1 MRRGR
6 KGKLIGVWRGGFIA
20 FASLGLLLFL
30 FGVFNIF
37 FFTQTNYA
45 KRAQEAS
52 LRTEVQSLANVAL
65 ANPDTILSYL
75 ETALV
80 PYADSPDPVEAW
92 RTNAEALVSLDC
104 PSVPPVGKTY
114 ATYLLYEG
122 VNYSR
127 GSCANYLSNVA
138 QTAFSQVPAATAL
151 VPYPRKRG
159 GSGSNEVYPYSL
171 YTQTLRYAA
180 IASVFTDG
188 NTVPRASGVSLGS
201 VRLYLLR
208 PNENLFPYPFFFYQD
223 AFRSFFA
230 NKVGSSAN
238 IWNGPLFFGGASS
251 SAKSIDGSEALVG
264 YDISFR
270 RIGMDGKLPAV
281 FSLGLHLGGCFLK
294 DDPQSCVRY
303 LHAGRILSISSSSVK
318 EYVLETVSGFTPEL
332 PLSQMGGSAYSPQK
346 RPYVVVPLGIGYRA
360 EPYYPPG
367 ASVSSSLSNFIE
379 NLTPTRTYPLA
390 QEYVVHLDA
399 PDDQT
404 QRVRV
409 LDASWNVIEE
419 FTLSGGSGQELLSFP
434 NASRVRVATLPGS
447 AYALAPQAADA
458 LVIRTPGNID
468 IESSILARN
477 PYCSRPPQVV
487 YPETGGIAE
496 TCDGPVPRL
505 FFGLYSSNGSVRVGF
520 IDRTISLNQVFILAP
535 RGSFSLHS
543 AASLV
548 DSARGL
554 TTGDNVFLHLIG
566 GVVAKE
572 FGPWHTLV
580 YPWLDFDFFMSDLPL
595 ASTNSWVFWPR
606 NGLSSTP
613 FTLTLVPNQ

>member
-30 FGVFNIF
+30 FGIFNIF

-52 LRTEVQSLANVAL
+52 LRTEAQSLANVAL
-65 ANPDTILSYL
+65 ANPSTILSYL
-75 ETALV
+75 ETVLV
-80 PYADSPDPVEAW
+80 PYADSPNPVEAW
-92 RTNAEALVSLDC
+92 RTNAEALVSLNC
-104 PSVPPVGKTY
+104 PSVPYNGKIS

-122 VNYSR
+122 VNYSQ
-127 GSCANYLSNVA
+127 GNCANYLSNVA

-208 PNENLFPYPFFFYQD
+208 PNGNLFPYPFFFYQD
-223 AFRSFFA
+223 SPQALFA
-230 NKVGSSAN
+230 SGVGSSAN

-251 SAKSIDGSEALVG
+251 SRRSVEGNEALVD
-264 YDISFR
+264 YDISFL
-270 RIGMDGKLPAV
+270 RIGGNGKPPAV
-281 FSLGLHLGGCFLK
+281 FSLGLHLGGCFLT
-294 DDPQSCVRY
+294 DDPQSCVRH
-303 LHAGRILSISSSSVK
+303 LHAGRILSISGSSVR
-318 EYVLETVSGFTPEL
+318 EFAVETQNLFANGL

-346 RPYVVVPLGIGYRA
+346 RPHVVAPLGIGYRA
-360 EPYYPPG
+360 EPYHPSG
-367 ASVSSSLSNFIE
+367 VSVSSNLSNFIE
-379 NLTPTRTYPLA
+379 NLTPTRTYSLA
-390 QEYVVHLDA
+390 QEYVVYLNA
-399 PDDQT
+399 PDDRT

-409 LDASWNVIEE
+409 SDAWGNVIEE
-419 FTLSGGSGQELLSFP
+419 FTLSGGSGRELLSFP
-434 NASRVRVATLPGS
+434 NASRVRVAALPGS
-447 AYALAPQAADA
+447 VYALAPQAADA
-458 LVIRTPGNID
+458 LVVRTRGNIV
-468 IESSILARN
+468 IESSLLARN

-487 YPETGGIAE
+487 YPETGGIME
-496 TCDGPVPRL
+496 TCNGPVPRL

-535 RGSFSLHS
+535 RGSFSLDPL
-543 AASLV
+543 AASTG
-548 DSARGL
+548 GL
-554 TTGDNVFLHLIG
+554 TGDNVFLHLIG

-572 FGPWHTLV
+572 FGPWHTSI
-580 YPWLDFDFFMSDLPL
+580 YPELDFDFFMSDLPL